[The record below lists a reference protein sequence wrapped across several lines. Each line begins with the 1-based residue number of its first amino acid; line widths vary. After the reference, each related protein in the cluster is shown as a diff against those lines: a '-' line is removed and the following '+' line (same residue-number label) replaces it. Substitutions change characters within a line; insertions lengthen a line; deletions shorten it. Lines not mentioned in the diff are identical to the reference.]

1 MRQSSETEI
10 LDEPNV
16 PEHLVDRAYRDL
28 TRIHRFLG
36 DTRAIIA
43 AIRRD
48 PLPVRR
54 VLDIG
59 CARGGVLRH
68 IQRRLA
74 VDVVGVDRNPSA
86 TVNTPFPIVRADAI
100 QDHLPTADVAFSMLV
115 AHHLAP
121 SEVTALIRNVGRSC
135 RRFILLDL
143 VRHRLPLALFRLFV
157 APLVSP
163 IVCTDGCASIR
174 RAYTPA
180 ELSQI
185 AREALRGTGAQIRHS
200 VAPFYIRQVLD
211 ITWSETPARRPISC

>member
-10 LDEPNV
+10 LDAANV
-16 PEHLVDRAYRDL
+16 PEHLADRAYRDL
-28 TRIHRFLG
+28 TRIHLVLG
-36 DTRAIIA
+36 DTRAIVA

-59 CARGGVLRH
+59 CAHGGVLRH

-86 TVNTPFPIVRADAI
+86 TANTPFLILRADAI
-100 QDHLPTADVAFSMLV
+100 QDHLPAADVAFSMLV

-121 SEVTALIRNVGRSC
+121 GEVAALIRNVGRSC

-143 VRHRLPLALFRLFV
+143 VRHRLPLALFRVFV

-163 IVCTDGCASIR
+163 IVRTDGCASIR
-174 RAYTPA
+174 RAYTSA

-185 AREALRGTGAQIRHS
+185 AREALRGTGADVRHS
-200 VAPFYIRQVLD
+200 VAPFYVRQILD
-211 ITWSETPARRPISC
+211 ITWSGSAAGSSISC

>member
-10 LDEPNV
+10 LDTTDV
-16 PEHLVDRAYRDL
+16 PEYLVDRAYRDL
-28 TRIHRFLG
+28 TRIHCFLG

-48 PLPVRR
+48 PLPVRC

-59 CARGGVLRH
+59 CARGGVLRQ

-74 VDVVGVDRNPSA
+74 VDVVGVDRNPSPS
-86 TVNTPFPIVRADAI
+86 VHTPFPILRADAI
-100 QDHLPTADVAFSMLV
+100 HDGLPPADVAFSMLV

-121 SEVTALIRNVGRSC
+121 GEVAALIRNVGRSC

-157 APLVSP
+157 SPLVSP
-163 IVCTDGCASIR
+163 ITSTDGCASIR

-185 AREALRGTGAQIRHS
+185 AREALDGTGARIRHS
-200 VAPFYIRQVLD
+200 VAPFYVRQILD
-211 ITWSETPARRPISC
+211 INYVA

>member
-1 MRQSSETEI
+1 MRQSTESEI
-10 LDEPNV
+10 LDAANV

-28 TRIHRFLG
+28 TRIHGFLG
-36 DTRAIIA
+36 NTHAIVA

-59 CARGGVLRH
+59 CARGGVLRQ

-74 VDVVGVDRNPSA
+74 IDVVGVDRSPSA
-86 TVNTPFPIVRADAI
+86 TAATPFPILRADAI
-100 QDHLPTADVAFSMLV
+100 HDGLPAADVAFSMLV

-121 SEVTALIRNVGRSC
+121 GEVAALIRNVGRSC

-163 IVCTDGCASIR
+163 IAGTDGCASIR
-174 RAYTPA
+174 RAYTPV

-185 AREALRGTGAQIRHS
+185 AREALDGTGARIRHS
-200 VAPFYIRQVLD
+200 VAPFYVRQILD
-211 ITWSETPARRPISC
+211 INYVA